1 MNKKVMFGGIG
12 ALVVVALCILLSV
25 NVGAK
30 QEAVATVDGEEIS
43 KDDLYELLVSQYGD
57 DALDSLVTSK
67 IVEMEA
73 EKNDIQVD
81 QDKMKEE
88 METYYDQYGSKDD
101 FLSALNEN
109 GVSLEDFQADL
120 EEYLT
125 LEKLL
130 KDRVSITDEEKET
143 YFEENKDS
151 FNQPEQVTARHILTE
166 TKEEAQTVLDKYND
180 GEKFAD
186 LAEEYSTDEATK
198 DSGGDLGMFGKG
210 EMVDA
215 FDDAAFSMEAGEVSD
230 PVETEYGFHII
241 EVTDH
246 TDAEEATYEDVK
258 EEVTDALYDSKVNEE
273 YTSWLDEKMEE
284 YEIKNNL

>member
-12 ALVVVALCILLSV
+12 VLVVVALCILLSV

-198 DSGGDLGMFGKG
+198 DSGGDLGTFGKG

>member
-1 MNKKVMFGGIG
+1 M
-12 ALVVVALCILLSV
+12 
-25 NVGAK
+25 
-30 QEAVATVDGEEIS
+30 
-43 KDDLYELLVSQYGD
+43 
-57 DALDSLVTSK
+57 
-67 IVEMEA
+67 
-73 EKNDIQVD
+73 
-81 QDKMKEE
+81 
-88 METYYDQYGSKDD
+88 
-101 FLSALNEN
+101 
-109 GVSLEDFQADL
+109 

-198 DSGGDLGMFGKG
+198 DSGGDLGTFGKG

>member
-73 EKNDIQVD
+73 EKNDIVVD

-198 DSGGDLGMFGKG
+198 DSGGDLGTFGKG

>member
-101 FLSALNEN
+101 FLSA
-109 GVSLEDFQADL
+109 
-120 EEYLT
+120 
-125 LEKLL
+125 
-130 KDRVSITDEEKET
+130 
-143 YFEENKDS
+143 
-151 FNQPEQVTARHILTE
+151 
-166 TKEEAQTVLDKYND
+166 
-180 GEKFAD
+180 
-186 LAEEYSTDEATK
+186 
-198 DSGGDLGMFGKG
+198 
-210 EMVDA
+210 
-215 FDDAAFSMEAGEVSD
+215 SMKTGC
-230 PVETEYGFHII
+230 PWRIFKRI
-241 EVTDH
+241 
-246 TDAEEATYEDVK
+246 
-258 EEVTDALYDSKVNEE
+258 
-273 YTSWLDEKMEE
+273 W
-284 YEIKNNL
+284 KNT